1 MTRPV
6 PAKRLVLVDR
16 TARDL
21 LTDYIEAVDLVTP
34 FAIPTAVSAD
44 PDDDQVIAAAVAAH
58 AELIV
63 SGDRHLLDL
72 GSHQDI
78 RIVTPAEAP
87 AGRDSVRSRP
97 CSNGSSAL
105 GA

>member
-6 PAKRLVLVDR
+6 PAKRLALYGR

-21 LTDYIEAVDLVTP
+21 LTDYIEAADPVTP
-34 FAIPTAVSAD
+34 IAIPAVVSAD
-44 PDDDQVIAAAVAAH
+44 PDDDQVIAAGVAAH

-72 GSHQDI
+72 GSHRDI
-78 RIVTPAEAP
+78 RIVTPAEAL
-87 AGRDSVRSRP
+87 RLVEIS
-97 CSNGSSAL
+97 
-105 GA
+105 